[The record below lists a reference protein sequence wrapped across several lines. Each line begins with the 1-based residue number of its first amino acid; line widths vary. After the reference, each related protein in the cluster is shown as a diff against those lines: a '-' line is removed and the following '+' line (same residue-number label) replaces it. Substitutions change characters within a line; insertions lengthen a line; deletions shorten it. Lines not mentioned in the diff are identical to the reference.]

1 MLAKQIHTPVKSQ
14 TQCGECPIRQHAL
27 FQGVASEN
35 LEWTQQYRANQSQ
48 LAAKKIIY
56 QEGLSSEY
64 AYTLYSGWVALY
76 KSLANGKRQITR
88 FALPGDFLGFQPN
101 MAGPCQQSAQTLT
114 AVTLC
119 AFPRKRLLIMLKE
132 RPELAINMSIMNA
145 RDMALCQ
152 QHLLGTGRKTA
163 KERVAFLLLELYHR
177 ARAVKNLLPSQENN
191 WIDFPIAQEDIA
203 DAVGLTTVHVNRT
216 MQDLRQ
222 EGFIEYATKRLRI
235 PDIEA
240 LATLAE
246 FNVEDLVL
254 SHPLL

>member
-1 MLAKQIHTPVKSQ
+1 MLAKQIHTPVSAQ

-27 FQGVASEN
+27 FQGVESGH
-35 LEWTQQYRANQSQ
+35 LEWTQQYRANQLQ
-48 LAAKKIIY
+48 LAAKKVIY
-56 QEGLSSEY
+56 QEGLNSEY

-101 MAGPCQQSAQTLT
+101 LIGPCLQSAQSLT
-114 AVTLC
+114 PVVLC
-119 AFPRKRLLIMLKE
+119 AFPRKRLLMMMKE
-132 RPELAINMSIMNA
+132 RPELATNMSIMTA

-152 QHLLGTGRKTA
+152 QHLLGTGRKSA

-177 ARAVKNLLPSQENN
+177 ACAIKKLLPPQEND

-216 MQDLRQ
+216 MQDLRH

-235 PDIEA
+235 PNIEA